1 MQTNPKMTSPSANE
15 SESRQ
20 IEAIHKEI
28 EGFRAEQAALQAQVK
43 DLLAGEDPARG
54 ITFHADIFRMQQ
66 DKLRLDT
73 EIQFLQVRLKRLTAT
88 W

>member
-1 MQTNPKMTSPSANE
+1 MTSPSANE

-20 IEAIHKEI
+20 IESIHKEI
-28 EGFRAEQAALQAQVK
+28 EGFRAQQAELQAQVK
-43 DLLAGEDPARG
+43 DLREREDPARG
-54 ITFHADIFRMQQ
+54 ITFHADIFRLQQ

-73 EIQFLQVRLKRLTAT
+73 EIQFLEVRLRRLAST